1 MSKPFYL
8 AKAGQ
13 IYGPFERSEIETL
26 RESGDYEKY
35 TWFWDD
41 AIARWQPIDPP
52 PAPPRATKQPSAAQS
67 VSTPNA
73 PRAQVEQAQVAVAT
87 PSHQDA
93 APVSQ
98 WYVSEE
104 KLRSI
109 SALCHDQQ
117 TVASGTLAHV
127 TDAGCEFIV
136 RTEGHGHSTTPEFQS
151 KLPVTLHLLD
161 VTSGRSMNVSGR
173 VGKVERRDG
182 AWVYRIHW
190 KHCPQLLSEQ
200 GSRASQEAKL

>member
-1 MSKPFYL
+1 MSKPFFL

-26 RESGDYEKY
+26 REAGDYEKY

-52 PAPPRATKQPSAAQS
+52 PAPPRSVKQPSAAQN
-67 VSTPNA
+67 VSTQTA
-73 PRAQVEQAQVAVAT
+73 PQAHVEQAQ
-87 PSHQDA
+87 
-93 APVSQ
+93 PVSQ
-98 WYVSEE
+98 WSVSEE

-109 SALCHDQQ
+109 SVLCHDQQ
-117 TVASGTLAHV
+117 TVASGILAHV

-136 RTEGHGHSTTPEFQS
+136 KGDGHGHATTPEFQT
-151 KLPVTLHLLD
+151 KLPVLLHLLD
-161 VTSGRSMNVSGR
+161 LPSGRSMNVSGR

-190 KHCPQLLSEQ
+190 KHCPQLLSER
-200 GSRASQEAKL
+200 GSSASAEAKL